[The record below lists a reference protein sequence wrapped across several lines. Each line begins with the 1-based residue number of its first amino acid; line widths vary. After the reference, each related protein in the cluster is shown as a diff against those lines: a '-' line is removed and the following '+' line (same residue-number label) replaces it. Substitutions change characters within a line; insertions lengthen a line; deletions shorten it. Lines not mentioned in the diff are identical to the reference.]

1 MSLLSRAQ
9 KALQLLESQP
19 DNLDAA
25 LEMTLFV
32 GELRQY
38 VAESPAHDL
47 RVALEQ
53 AEQIILNER
62 RLH

>member
-19 DNLDAA
+19 DSLDAA

-38 VAESPAHDL
+38 VAESPARDL
-47 RVALEQ
+47 QYALEQ